1 VSTEDRQFLDD
12 VGQRSPRM
20 KAEFESQLRA
30 VNSYIRDAEA
40 YLKQNPGDEDA
51 RQHVM
56 AAYEQKAMLYQMALN
71 HIQ

>member
-1 VSTEDRQFLDD
+1 
-12 VGQRSPRM
+12 M
-20 KAEFESQLRA
+20 KAEYESQLRA
-30 VNSYIRDAEA
+30 VNSYIHDAEA

-56 AAYEQKAMLYQMALN
+56 AAYEQKAMLYQMALD